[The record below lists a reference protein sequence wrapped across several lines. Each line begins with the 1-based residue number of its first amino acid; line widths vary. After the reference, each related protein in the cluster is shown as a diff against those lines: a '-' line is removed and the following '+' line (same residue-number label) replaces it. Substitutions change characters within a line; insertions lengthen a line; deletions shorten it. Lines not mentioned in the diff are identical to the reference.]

1 MSHKHIAAHI
11 RALFHLL
18 RMYTVG
24 WYCASVILYF
34 IPFLSVF
41 YFYIL
46 SILAPLG
53 VCILLLVPL
62 SKSGS
67 PRRKR
72 RHFVP
77 LFAKRAVSWN
87 GETGRFPNEK
97 SQSEI
102 SRRDPRGSPDLPRRG
117 PSRLDADSCGSP
129 VERRWRWWRREEGRS
144 GWHEQDEARE
154 SGKTTEILTD
164 SLPWFPG
171 VLPRTTNE
179 RRSTFFY
186 PSLLFGDARSLT

>member
-1 MSHKHIAAHI
+1 MKTFFKNILHEHIFFLIFYLKPIATSHKHSSAHS
-11 RALFHLL
+11 
-18 RMYTVG
+18 
-24 WYCASVILYF
+24 CF
-34 IPFLSVF
+34 IPSFTYVYGWLLLCIGNIVF
-41 YFYIL
+41 YSFPECIL
-46 SILAPLG
+46 FLYSLDPRSPG

-67 PRRKR
+67 PRRTR

-129 VERRWRWWRREEGRS
+129 VERRRRRWRRREEGRS
-144 GWHEQDEARE
+144 G
-154 SGKTTEILTD
+154 
-164 SLPWFPG
+164 
-171 VLPRTTNE
+171 
-179 RRSTFFY
+179 
-186 PSLLFGDARSLT
+186 